1 MLAWMQWTAPTAA
14 FLILLALGITGM
26 TIWDMKSPS
35 FKRKGFLPVA
45 FTRGERFFLS
55 IITFFAVMLLW
66 LAFLPD
72 ISLWYAVPVAVV
84 LIILLVRYG

>member
-66 LAFLPD
+66 LAFLPH